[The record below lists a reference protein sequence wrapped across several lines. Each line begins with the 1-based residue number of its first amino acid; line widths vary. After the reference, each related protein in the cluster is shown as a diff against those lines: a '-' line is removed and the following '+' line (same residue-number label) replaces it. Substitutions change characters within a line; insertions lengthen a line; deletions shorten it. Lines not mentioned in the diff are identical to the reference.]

1 MNKLNK
7 LIITLT
13 LALFCM
19 PGNASAA
26 ELWGLCTACERT
38 AAAFAAGIPGDN
50 LGAHT
55 VNVIDEA
62 DGQLRSF
69 DVTVYFD
76 YEFRAWTRF
85 SRPRPPSPVARATL
99 ARTRDAV
106 HFLQTLPERLEQTTV
121 DIADVQTFLGAR
133 GAHDG
138 NVNEALFRSLELSGV
153 WQRLVNS
160 SVELASNLGQL
171 LRSNVNPKFR
181 IHFNDGSS
189 VLVTAEVIVNQISD
203 LEISVVPGSAR
214 LPDGTALPHD
224 SDAFDGFVA
233 STRSVDTARALAD
246 WAILV
251 GGYRIHQQFNV
262 PDGASYSYLFRCDAN
277 ECVLTATLD
286 Q

>member
-1 MNKLNK
+1 MNNFKKL
-7 LIITLT
+7 TFM
-13 LALFCM
+13 LALAL
-19 PGNASAA
+19 GATTNSASAA
-26 ELWGLCTACERT
+26 DLWGVCTGCERT
-38 AAAFAAGIPGDN
+38 AAAFAAGIPGDRS
-50 LGAHT
+50 GAHT
-55 VNVIDEA
+55 VNIIDEA

-85 SRPRPPSPVARATL
+85 ARPKTPSSAARETL
-99 ARTRDAV
+99 TRTRDAV
-106 HFLQTLPERLEQTTV
+106 HFLESLPERLEQTTV

-133 GAHDG
+133 GALDG

-189 VLVTAEVIVNQISD
+189 VLVSAEVIVNQISD

-214 LPDGTALPHD
+214 LPDGTELPHD

-233 STRSVDTARALAD
+233 ITRNAETARALAD

-251 GGYRIHQQFNV
+251 GGYRIHQQLNV
-262 PDGASYSYLFRCDAN
+262 PRGATYSYLFRCDAN
-277 ECVLTATLD
+277 ECVLTANLD